1 MVTDKK
7 KKVTQ
12 LGSTAYL
19 EDRELFEKV
28 RKKRRRGLARRLA
41 AFFILVGIAA
51 VSITSVVTSQQAVIA
66 EKQQQKVYYQQKV
79 SQIQKQGHTL
89 KSEVKKLNNLDYV
102 GKIARR
108 DYFLTKKGETVF
120 TSSGNNKN

>member
-7 KKVTQ
+7 KKVTP
-12 LGSTAYL
+12 LGSNAYI
-19 EDRELFEKV
+19 EDRELYDKV

-41 AFFILVGIAA
+41 AFFILVGVAA
-51 VSITSVVTSQQAVIA
+51 VSITSVLAQQQAVIA
-66 EKQQQKVYYQQKV
+66 QKQQQKASYQQKL
-79 SQIQKQGHTL
+79 SQIEKKGHTL
-89 KSEVKKLNNLDYV
+89 KGEVKKLNDPNYV

-120 TSSGNNKN
+120 TSQGNHKN